1 MTQNSLRGEC
11 MAPKRA
17 KKPGKTSRYYQS
29 AKGRKSYEKQKRKQ
43 KKINSTPEK
52 KKYRRK
58 LAIERRKR
66 GIMGKGGKDVSHK
79 GNRLKLEIPKKN
91 RARGGAK
98 RK

>member
-1 MTQNSLRGEC
+1 

-17 KKPGKTSRYYQS
+17 SKPGKTSRYYQS
-29 AKGRKSYEKQKRKQ
+29 AKGRKSYNKQKRKQ
-43 KKINSTPEK
+43 KKINSTAAK
-52 KKYRRK
+52 RAYRK
-58 LAIERRKR
+58 QLARKR
-66 GIMGKGGKDVSHK
+66 RELGIMGKGGKDVSHK

>member
-1 MTQNSLRGEC
+1 

-29 AKGRKSYEKQKRKQ
+29 KKGKASYEKQKRKQ
-43 KKINSTPEK
+43 KKINSTAAK
-52 KKYRRK
+52 KRYRK
-58 LAIERRKR
+58 LLARKR
-66 GIMGKGGKDVSHK
+66 RQLGIMGKGGKDVSHK

>member
-1 MTQNSLRGEC
+1 

-29 AKGRKSYEKQKRKQ
+29 KKGSKSYAKQKRKQ
-43 KKINSTPEK
+43 KEINSTAAK
-52 KKYRRK
+52 KKYRK
-58 LAIERRKR
+58 ILARKR
-66 GIMGKGGKDVSHK
+66 RQLGIMGKGGKDVSHK

>member
-1 MTQNSLRGEC
+1 

-17 KKPGKTSRYYQS
+17 SKPGKTSRYYQS
-29 AKGRKSYEKQKRKQ
+29 AKGRKSYEKQKKKQ
-43 KKINSTPEK
+43 KKINSTAAK
-52 KKYRRK
+52 RAYRKQLARRRRK
-58 LAIERRKR
+58 L

-79 GNRLKLEIPKKN
+79 GNRLSLEIPKKN

>member
-1 MTQNSLRGEC
+1 

-17 KKPGKTSRYYQS
+17 KNPGKTSKYYQS
-29 AKGRKSYEKQKRKQ
+29 EKGKASYKKQKRKQ
-43 KKINSTPEK
+43 KKINSTAAK
-52 KKYRRK
+52 KKYRRE
-58 LAIERRKR
+58 LARKR
-66 GIMGKGGKDVSHK
+66 RQLGIMGRGGKDVSHK

>member
-1 MTQNSLRGEC
+1 

-17 KKPGKTSRYYQS
+17 TKPGKTSRYYQS
-29 AKGRKSYEKQKRKQ
+29 AKGRKSYNKQKKKQ
-43 KKINSTPEK
+43 KKINSTAAK
-52 KKYRRK
+52 KAYRRE
-58 LAIERRKR
+58 LSRKR
-66 GIMGKGGKDVSHK
+66 RELGIMGNGGKDVSQK

>member
-1 MTQNSLRGEC
+1 

-17 KKPGKTSRYYQS
+17 AKPGKTSRYYQS
-29 AKGRKSYEKQKRKQ
+29 AKGRKSYNKQKKKQ
-43 KKINSTPEK
+43 KKINSTAAK
-52 KKYRRK
+52 RAYRKQLARRRRK
-58 LAIERRKR
+58 L

-79 GNRLKLEIPKKN
+79 GNRLSLEIPKKN

>member
-1 MTQNSLRGEC
+1 

-17 KKPGKTSRYYQS
+17 SKPGKTSRYYQS
-29 AKGRKSYEKQKRKQ
+29 KKGRKSYLKQKLKQ
-43 KKINSTPEK
+43 KKINSTAAK
-52 KKYRRK
+52 RRYRKILARRRRK
-58 LAIERRKR
+58 L

-79 GNRLKLEIPKKN
+79 GNRLKLEITKKN

>member
-1 MTQNSLRGEC
+1 

-17 KKPGKTSRYYQS
+17 SSPGKTSRYYQS
-29 AKGRKSYEKQKRKQ
+29 AKGRKSYNKQKNKQ
-43 KKINSTPEK
+43 KKINSTAAK
-52 KKYRRK
+52 KRYRK
-58 LAIERRKR
+58 ELARKR
-66 GIMGKGGKDVSHK
+66 RQLGIMGKGGKDVSHK

>member
-1 MTQNSLRGEC
+1 

-17 KKPGKTSRYYQS
+17 SKPGKTSRYYQS
-29 AKGRKSYEKQKRKQ
+29 KKGRKSYLKQKRKQ
-43 KKINSTPEK
+43 KKINSTAAK
-52 KKYRRK
+52 RRYRKILARRRRK
-58 LAIERRKR
+58 L
-66 GIMGKGGKDVSHK
+66 GIMGRGGKDVSHK

>member
-1 MTQNSLRGEC
+1 

-17 KKPGKTSRYYQS
+17 SKPGKTSRYYQS

-43 KKINSTPEK
+43 KKINSTKAK
-52 KKYRRK
+52 KEYRKK

-79 GNRLKLEIPKKN
+79 KGRLSLEIPKKN